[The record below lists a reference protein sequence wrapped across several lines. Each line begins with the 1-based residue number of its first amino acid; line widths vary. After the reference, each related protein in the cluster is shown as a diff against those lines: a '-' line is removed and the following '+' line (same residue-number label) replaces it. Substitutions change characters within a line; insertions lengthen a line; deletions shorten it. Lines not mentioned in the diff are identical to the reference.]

1 MLHLRRRAVAA
12 NIGNNCG
19 SFCGEILRSKPPLDG
34 VITICPMTVPINV
47 PLKAPAALGGHVRTL
62 RQVGLGY
69 VRFRHWTRQ
78 GVWDT
83 LLQTPVDLELT
94 DD

>member
-1 MLHLRRRAVAA
+1 
-12 NIGNNCG
+12 
-19 SFCGEILRSKPPLDG
+19 
-34 VITICPMTVPINV
+34 
-47 PLKAPAALGGHVRTL
+47 
-62 RQVGLGY
+62 VGLGY